1 MRVLISGASG
11 LIGTELIEQLKA
23 RGDVPVRLV
32 RRAVQPGDSPQA
44 DEIPWN
50 PSSGYLLPGA
60 IENVEAVINLAGATT
75 GKLPWTKKYER
86 ELIDSRLDS
95 TRTLVNAINAAKR
108 KPKVLVSG
116 SASGFYGD
124 TGKGYVTE
132 DAPNGTGFLAELAAE
147 WEAEAAKVQGVRL
160 VLVRTTM
167 VCSRKLGALGRLLPM
182 LKAGIAGPLGSGKQW
197 WAWISLA
204 DEARAILH
212 LIDTESTS
220 GPYNLTAPQPATC
233 IEVIRALGKELRRP
247 TIVPVPAFAL
257 RLVFGKGADELLLC
271 NQNMDPTKLI
281 KSGFEFEHPT
291 LESMAKYVLA
301 K

>member
-11 LIGTELIEQLKA
+11 LIGTELVRQLKA
-23 RGDVPVRLV
+23 RGDEPLRLV
-32 RRAVQPGDSPQA
+32 RRKASAADEVEWNPGEGYLQPGV
-44 DEIPWN
+44 
-50 PSSGYLLPGA
+50 
-60 IENVEAVINLAGATT
+60 IETVDAVINLAGATT
-75 GKLPWTKKYER
+75 GKLPWGKKYER

-95 TRTLVNAINAAKR
+95 TRTLVNAINAASK

-124 TGKGYVTE
+124 TGTGYVTE
-132 DAPNGTGFLAELAAE
+132 SAPNGEGFLADLAGK
-147 WEAEAAKVQGVRL
+147 WEAEAAKVRGVRL

-167 VCSRKLGALGRLLPM
+167 VCSRELGALGRLLPL
-182 LKAGIAGPLGSGKQW
+182 LKLGVAGPLGSGKQW
-197 WAWISLA
+197 WAWISLK

-212 LIDTESTS
+212 LIDNQTAS

-233 IEVIRALGKELRRP
+233 VEVIRALGKELGRP
-247 TIVPVPAFAL
+247 TIIPVPAFAL
-257 RLVFGKGADELLLC
+257 RLAFGKGADELLLC
-271 NQNMDPTKLI
+271 NQNMDPAKLLAT
-281 KSGFEFEHPT
+281 GFKFEHPT

>member
-11 LIGTELIEQLKA
+11 LIGTELVRQLKA
-23 RGDVPVRLV
+23 RGDEPLRLV
-32 RRAVQPGDSPQA
+32 RRKAGAADEVEWNPGEGYLQPG
-44 DEIPWN
+44 I
-50 PSSGYLLPGA
+50 
-60 IENVEAVINLAGATT
+60 IETVDAVINLAGATT
-75 GKLPWTKKYER
+75 GKLPWGKKYER

-95 TRTLVNAINAAKR
+95 TRTLVNAINAASK

-124 TGKGYVTE
+124 TGTDYVTE
-132 DAPNGTGFLAELAAE
+132 SAPNGAGFLAELAGK
-147 WEAEAAKVQGVRL
+147 WEAEAAKVKGARL

-167 VCSRKLGALGRLLPM
+167 VCSRELGALGRLLPL
-182 LKAGIAGPLGSGKQW
+182 LKLGIAGPLGSGKQW
-197 WAWISLA
+197 WAWISLK

-212 LIDTESTS
+212 LIDNQTAS

-233 IEVIRALGKELRRP
+233 IEVIRALGKEMGRP
-247 TIVPVPAFAL
+247 TIIPVPAFAL
-257 RLVFGKGADELLLC
+257 RLAFGKGADELLLC
-271 NQNMDPTKLI
+271 NQNMDPAKLLA
-281 KSGFEFEHPT
+281 SGFKFEHPT

>member
-11 LIGTELIEQLKA
+11 LIGTELVEQLRA
-23 RGDVPVRLV
+23 RGDEPLRLV
-32 RRAVQPGDSPQA
+32 RRKATSLDEVEWYPGEGYLQPGV
-44 DEIPWN
+44 
-50 PSSGYLLPGA
+50 
-60 IENVEAVINLAGATT
+60 IETVDAVINLAGATT

-95 TRTLVNAINAAKR
+95 TKTLVNAINKAKK

-124 TGKGYVTE
+124 TGTE
-132 DAPNGTGFLAELAAE
+132 YFKETAPNGLGFLAGLAGK
-147 WEAEAAKVQGVRL
+147 WEAEAGKVDKSVRL

-167 VCSRKLGALGRLLPM
+167 VCSRKLGALGRLLPL
-182 LKAGIAGPLGSGKQW
+182 LKLGVAGPLGSGKQW
-197 WAWISLA
+197 WAWISLK

-212 LIDTESTS
+212 LIDTKTAS
-220 GPYNLTAPQPATC
+220 GAYNLTAPQPATC
-233 IEVIRALGKELRRP
+233 TEVIRALGKELGRP
-247 TIVPVPAFAL
+247 TIIPVPAFAL
-257 RLVFGKGADELLLC
+257 RLAFGKGADELLLC
-271 NQNMDPTKLI
+271 NQNMDPVKLMN
-281 KSGFEFEHPT
+281 SGFVFEHPT

>member
-1 MRVLISGASG
+1 MRVLISGATG
-11 LIGTELIEQLKA
+11 LIGTELAKQLKA
-23 RGDVPVRLV
+23 RGDEPVRLV
-32 RRAVQPGDSPQA
+32 RRAVEVGDRPDSE
-44 DEIPWN
+44 EIPWN
-50 PSSGYLLPGA
+50 PSSGYILPGA
-60 IENVEAVINLAGATT
+60 IENVDAVINLAGATT

-95 TRTLVNAINAAKR
+95 TRTLVKAINEAKK

-124 TGKGYVTE
+124 TGTE
-132 DAPNGTGFLAELAAE
+132 CVLESAPNGEGFLAELAGK
-147 WEAEAAKVQGVRL
+147 WEAEAEKASIRT

-167 VCSRKLGALGRLLPM
+167 VCSKKLGALGRLLPM

-212 LIDTESTS
+212 LIDTDSAV
-220 GPYNLTAPQPATC
+220 GPFNLTAPQPATC
-233 IEVIRALGKELRRP
+233 TEVIQALGKELGRP
-247 TIVPVPAFAL
+247 TIIPVPAFAL
-257 RLVFGKGADELLLC
+257 RLAFGKGADELLLC
-271 NQNMDPTKLI
+271 NQNMNPAKLLAT
-281 KSGFEFEHPT
+281 GFKFEHPD
-291 LESMAKYVLA
+291 LQSMAKYVLS